1 MGFGIAQDVVHNTA
15 AFDTCN
21 DMFNED
27 ADTGNDLIL
36 RFLFRTEFLIS
47 RLFLRLIGRDMLRFK
62 PLEARI
68 LEKDTARWK
77 RVVFFITNTFVVDAS
92 SIRATEVAYAML
104 LNINNEVVLH
114 RVVFFF

>member
-1 MGFGIAQDVVHNTA
+1 MHNTA
-15 AFDTCN
+15 SFDTGN

-36 RFLFRTEFLIS
+36 RFLPCTEFLIP
-47 RLFLRLIGRDMLRFK
+47 RLFLRLIGRDVRRLK

-92 SIRATEVAYAML
+92 RPCLTEVAYKML
-104 LNINNEVVLH
+104 FNS
-114 RVVFFF
+114 